1 MSEGTSI
8 KREMLVIEG
17 VERSYRQGGETL
29 QVFRGASIRIHSGE
43 MVALVGPSGSGK
55 SSLLHIAGLLEKPDD
70 GYVSICGQPVFGMHD
85 TELSQ
90 LRRSSIGF
98 VFQFH
103 HLLSE
108 FSALENVMMP
118 QLVRGIAKKEAINRA
133 RQLLS
138 ELGLEDRLDHR
149 PGQLS
154 GGEQQRVAIARALA
168 NEPDILLAD
177 EPTGD
182 LDPETARLVFRQ
194 LLDAVRSRGVA
205 ALVATH
211 NLPLAGHMDRV
222 VLLRGGLLYEGAD
235 LAREFSAQGGV

>member
-1 MSEGTSI
+1 MSNGSSI
-8 KREMLVIEG
+8 KREMLVIED
-17 VERSYRQGGETL
+17 VERSYRQGGDIL

-70 GYVSICGQPVFGMHD
+70 GHVSICGQPVFGMND

-138 ELGLEDRLDHR
+138 ELELGDRLDHR